1 MWLAGL
7 RGAMAYALALKSTFD
22 FEKGP
27 IMLIA
32 TLIYAFLSILGV
44 GSFMTPILDKIGVTR
59 ERDTPSS
66 KQDAIIK
73 TINNHVI
80 HAMP

>member
-59 ERDTPSS
+59 DSTTSS